1 MDLSVLHLV
10 RSPERNYKWKDRL
23 NSLTGHLS
31 CRLLEWSGWYN
42 QDMLQRLLGHYRLY
56 QLFKIENNS
65 ACNHLSLPLAYIMSY
80 RASQGFKY
88 ALSSITAALYY
99 VVTFGK
105 RYTPLQIE
113 GINHLLV
120 RDKATILQQFLQ
132 DSEKDFPLAISK
144 AFEQIASTNFFNKAE
159 NRLTL
164 IQQKNEYNHY
174 QTSSHYFNDYTT
186 TVQPDSTNVKGKEKG
201 VFSKK
206 QLLLF
211 FDLIAESKAVDKIDY
226 SKPNKFDGIATML
239 RAVSGKSKDSILEQ
253 LKDTR
258 TNGLYS
264 FRNEGELK
272 QLIITLTN
280 LSDIFRKAGFRVVA
294 NIADKKLRE
303 LERV

>member
-1 MDLSVLHLV
+1 MDLSVLHPLH
-10 RSPERNYKWKDRL
+10 SPERNYKCKDRL

-42 QDMLQRLLGHYRLY
+42 QDVLQRLLGHYRLY
-56 QLFKIENNS
+56 QLFKAENNS
-65 ACNHLSLPLAYIMSY
+65 PCNCLSLPLAYIMSY

-88 ALSSITAALYY
+88 ALSGLTASLYY
-99 VVTFGK
+99 IATLGK

-120 RDKATILQQFLQ
+120 RDKAMILQEFLQ
-132 DSEKDFPLAISK
+132 DSKKDFPCAVRK
-144 AFEQIASTNFFNKAE
+144 AVEQITSNRLLSKAE
-159 NRLTL
+159 NSLTL
-164 IQQKNEYNHY
+164 IQQKREYNHY
-174 QTSSHYFNDYTT
+174 QTSSHYFNEYTT
-186 TVQPDSTNVKGKEKG
+186 IQAVANGAKGKEKG

-206 QLLLF
+206 QLLIL
-211 FDLIAESKAVDKIDY
+211 FDLLAESKAVDKIDY

-264 FRNEGELK
+264 FENEGELK

-280 LSDIFRKAGFRVVA
+280 LSDIFRKAGFRIVA
-294 NIADKKLRE
+294 NIADKKIRE